1 MRQMAML
8 NAGMGAAGAGFAGAA
23 AAGNRFGRSLANVR
37 PDLFGTRMQYLG
49 RQLQYSFTIPLL
61 AAGAAA
67 MHWALENEKAMTRVI
82 KVYGDADHGAE
93 QLGGEIK
100 ALERNFVALSNTFG
114 VHQAE
119 VINIAADWA
128 AAGASGIAL
137 AKATELTLKTMVLGE
152 IEAKEAT
159 KALIAIQAQYG
170 LSIEELTEAIA
181 VLNMVENQTGASLK
195 DLIDGFSR
203 AAGVARTAGVD
214 VRHLAAMMAAL
225 VPATGSAAQAGN
237 ALKTIFSRLV
247 SPTGEAAE
255 VMALMGININDMS
268 WKAVNVTDRLMIM
281 AKAFEG
287 LSDSQ
292 KGVVASVVASRW
304 QINKF
309 EVLMRELISDSGFY
323 ARALE
328 STTDKTKVFAQMTK
342 ELNAVLSSNPRRL
355 QIIWTMLQN
364 AMADIIQPMI
374 PLLLAAASAIQSMM
388 QSFSE
393 LDPALQKFILGVVLI
408 LALAGPLV
416 MYLGAI
422 RILFAEI
429 ALAMMFL
436 MRPLGAIV
444 AGFRALLALNVMAWF
459 AGVAATIGGVMTS
472 AISRIFGLSILIPR
486 WIATWTSAFI
496 ILRMLLGVFTRMW
509 LALWSVAL
517 LGVQRLVA
525 MAGPL
530 LLASFRRLW
539 FFPIALTMQRFA
551 ATMGATWAAFM
562 LGIQRITAAAA
573 VGLRGIWS
581 AMFLAMTLIG
591 FGARISISA
600 MFISMYAG
608 LIHITRAFG
617 TALARVWTAIH
628 VTLHAMTIAFSAT
641 LAAVWRAMAVT
652 AASAGAAVAFAFA
665 RGFAMLG
672 GFLATLGTRLVA
684 LARAIGTAITV
695 AFSGPWG
702 WAIAAVIAAVA
713 IFHKQIG
720 QIWNNIVN
728 FFRSNSKALVE
739 AVSPIVKIFVAARNG
754 IIRAFNSLPA
764 GVRNALI
771 AVVRIMHAAAMQIYK
786 LMQYLNPF
794 ARHSPSLVENVVNGM
809 AIIRREYASV
819 SNVGQVFAQAGMD
832 LREFGEAIRHIQ
844 RAADAKEW
852 AEIRTEIAKLAPAA
866 LASFDRLVVMLNP
879 LKDLLFEIGLEMQAQ
894 QDIVDALRVPLDA
907 ANVAYEEQD
916 KILQAL
922 IDTAQE
928 YEDQLSEAKDR
939 LNDFANAPIEGM
951 KAMEDAI
958 FANQMAQKELQLEM
972 LKMERAIG
980 PLDKLQDRIDA
991 INGEIELLRGEQN
1004 DLRQAGAGSDIL
1016 GEYDTTIDLLEQQK
1030 QAIVDQVKPLQEL
1043 QDQIEELGKEGQI
1056 LDLENSLQF
1065 DPLKKQID
1073 DLANSMEEL
1082 PFDEIIAGMQ
1092 AAQADVDKYTD
1103 ALEDAN
1109 AAVAS
1114 QQAIVDELKKV
1125 RDQLQATYDV
1135 ENAKLEE
1142 IKNRY
1147 SEVEDRIRSIEQA
1160 FRDVKQ
1166 AAEEAFGAGGG
1177 GGGMSPGAEN
1187 FLGAEGG
1194 DFPGVGGVGGIGRDD
1209 WSDQSAQI
1217 DAFTKELADKT
1228 KNMFGLFNFLEP
1240 IKRGWNAAMDWLG
1253 GVLGPTFS
1261 WIGGLFSNMFK
1272 NVTNPFEKVDWG
1284 KGMETI
1290 QTAVREIGKWLQY
1303 IWDLLGPELVRLWE
1317 QTWPALKGAFSD
1329 IGKELVKFKDLI
1341 GPMMETTKNLWTVLG
1356 PILGIVLALIL
1367 LVVKALLGMLAGALP
1382 PVITAIGEFV
1392 AGVIELFRSIY
1403 LFVAALFSGD
1413 WAALWDAVVG
1423 IFHGAWMMMWSLLK
1437 GLVMTIVGLV
1447 VGLVKS
1453 IWEWLVWLYDVL
1465 VGHSII
1471 PDLVNS
1477 IIGWFTKMKD
1487 WLVGIFQAVV
1497 NFIVARWNDI
1507 VAAFNWAKGAVGAA
1521 VEAVKGVINGI
1532 TSAISN
1538 VWNNVQNYINM
1549 IVNAF
1554 NGLRNRFS
1562 FGGLFD
1568 GIVGAFRAAINSVIG
1583 KWNSMSF
1590 GIGDVKIGTPDI
1602 PFFARG
1608 GMITDG
1614 AMAIVGEGR
1623 QAYPEY
1629 VIPTDPN
1636 FRGRAIALFLALG
1649 KQLGLGSSH
1658 SNMLL
1663 ASILAGQEH
1672 GMFGQRV
1679 QAFASGG
1686 ILGRGGR
1693 VSMSGRASGIVIAP
1707 VTKTYNI
1714 TFTGNVEFPN
1724 VKSGNDAQT
1733 FLDNLE
1739 ALIGS

>member
-8 NAGMGAAGAGFAGAA
+8 NAGMGATGAGFAGAA

-67 MHWALENEKAMTRVI
+67 MHWALENEKAMTRVT
-82 KVYGDADHGAE
+82 KVYGDAEHGADE
-93 QLGGEIK
+93 LGAEIK

-170 LSIEELTEAIA
+170 LTIEELTEAIA

-247 SPTGEAAE
+247 SPTQEASE

-309 EVLMRELISDSGFY
+309 EVLMRELLSTSGFY

-328 STTDKTKVFAQMTK
+328 STTDKTKVFAQMNK

-374 PLLLAAASAIQSMM
+374 PLLLAAASALQSMM
-388 QSFSE
+388 QAFSN
-393 LDPALQKFILGVVLI
+393 LDPGLQKFILGVILI

-416 MYLGAI
+416 MYLGAL

-429 ALAMMFL
+429 ALAVMFL
-436 MRPLGAIV
+436 LRPLGMLVVAFRAILGFSIV
-444 AGFRALLALNVMAWF
+444 AWFTRALVAVMAF
-459 AGVAATIGGVMTS
+459 GNALFVLGLRAVVGFGILSRALPGVIAGVS
-472 AISRIFGLSILIPR
+472 
-486 WIATWTSAFI
+486 
-496 ILRMLLGVFTRMW
+496 
-509 LALWSVAL
+509 
-517 LGVQRLVA
+517 
-525 MAGPL
+525 
-530 LLASFRRLW
+530 
-539 FFPIALTMQRFA
+539 
-551 ATMGATWAAFM
+551 
-562 LGIQRITAAAA
+562 
-573 VGLRGIWS
+573 
-581 AMFLAMTLIG
+581 
-591 FGARISISA
+591 
-600 MFISMYAG
+600 
-608 LIHITRAFG
+608 
-617 TALARVWTAIH
+617 
-628 VTLHAMTIAFSAT
+628 
-641 LAAVWRAMAVT
+641 
-652 AASAGAAVAFAFA
+652 AAVAASIAYIA
-665 RGFAMLG
+665 RGFAFLTPALLAISYQAGTALVLAWRGIIVTLQLIIIGGARVIGIAWRALHIGMVGFTTFTLPAIAFAWTRLMAALQLIIIGGARVLGFAWRAMYLGMLAATVAFGKFVTG
-672 GFLATLGTRLVA
+672 GLVTIFTRLVPIVRAGSAA
-684 LARAIGTAITV
+684 LVA

-702 WAIAAVIAAVA
+702 WAVLAVVA
-713 IFHKQIG
+713 ILGIFHKQIAT
-720 QIWNNIVN
+720 IWNNVVDY
-728 FFRSNSKALVE
+728 FRGTSGQLAE
-739 AVSPIVKIFVAARNG
+739 AVAPIAKIFVAARNA
-754 IIRAFNSLPA
+754 IVRAFNALPA

-809 AIIRREYASV
+809 AIIRKEYASV
-819 SNVGQVFAQAGMD
+819 GDVGAIFAAAGMD

-879 LKDLLFEIGLEMQAQ
+879 LKDLLFEIGLEMSKQ
-894 QDIVDALRVPLDA
+894 QDIVDALKAPLDA

-922 IDTAQE
+922 IDTARG
-928 YEDQLSEAKDR
+928 YEDQLNAAKDR
-939 LNDFANAPIEGM
+939 LEDFANAPIEGM
-951 KAMEDAI
+951 KAMGDAI
-958 FANQMAQKELQLEM
+958 FENQMQQKELQLEM

-980 PLDKLQDRIDA
+980 PLDKLQGRIED

-1016 GEYDTTIDLLEQQK
+1016 GEYDSTIGLLEEQK

-1043 QDQIEELGKEGQI
+1043 QDQIEELAQQGQI
-1056 LDLENSLQF
+1056 LDLENSLAF

-1082 PFDEIIAGMQ
+1082 PFDEIVAGMQ

-1103 ALEDAN
+1103 ALEGAN

-1125 RDQLQATYDV
+1125 RDGLQATYDV

-1177 GGGMSPGAEN
+1177 GGMSPGAEN

-1194 DFPGVGGVGGIGRDD
+1194 DFPDVGGAGGIGRED
-1209 WSDQSAQI
+1209 WADQSGMI

-1228 KNMFGLFNFLEP
+1228 KNMFGLFNFLDP
-1240 IKRGWNAAMDWLG
+1240 LKKGWNAATDWLG
-1253 GVLGPTFS
+1253 KTLGPFFS
-1261 WIGGLFSNMFK
+1261 WLGGLFSAGFK
-1272 NVTNPFEKVDWG
+1272 SIPNPVDG
-1284 KGMETI
+1284 IDFSKM
-1290 QTAVREIGKWLQY
+1290 REILDKAGQFIATWIDRIGK
-1303 IWDLLGPELVRLWE
+1303 IFGPIF
-1317 QTWPALKGAFSD
+1317 QDFIKNIWPALQGAFSD
-1329 IGKELVKFKDLI
+1329 IGKELVKFKDLAEPI
-1341 GPMMETTKNLWTVLG
+1341 FNLIKQQMGIAL
-1356 PILGIVLALIL
+1356 PILGAVLAVIILIVSTL
-1367 LVVKALLGMLAGALP
+1367 LQMVANAIGPIVRMIGEGTAAIIQIARGIIEFFVKIFQLDIPGALS
-1382 PVITAIGEFV
+1382 AFV
-1392 AGVIELFRSIY
+1392 TIWAGT
-1403 LFVAALFSGD
+1403 
-1413 WAALWDAVVG
+1413 WDL
-1423 IFHGAWMMMWSLLK
+1423 IFALLK
-1437 GLVMTIVGLV
+1437 GIVTTIWGLIKGFV
-1447 VGLVKS
+1447 EGIVNWFL
-1453 IWEWLVWLYDVL
+1453 WLKDIL

-1471 PDLVNS
+1471 PDMVMLIYS
-1477 IIGWFTKMKD
+1477 WFLKMKD
-1487 WLVGIFQAVV
+1487 LVAGVMSAIV
-1497 NFIVARWNDI
+1497 NWIKARWEDI
-1507 VAAFNWAKGAVGAA
+1507 VAAFNWAKGVLQGAINAVNA
-1521 VEAVKGVINGI
+1521 VINSI
-1532 TSAISN
+1532 ISAISN
-1538 VWNNVQNYINM
+1538 VWNNVQYYVNL
-1549 IVNAF
+1549 IVSAF
-1554 NGLRNRFS
+1554 SNLRNRFS
-1562 FGGLFD
+1562 FGGMFD
-1568 GIVGAFRAAINSVIG
+1568 GIVSAFRSAINSVIS

-1590 GIGDVKIGTPDI
+1590 GVGPVKIDTPNI
-1602 PFFARG
+1602 PFMARG

-1623 QAYPEY
+1623 AAYPEY

-1636 FRGRAIALFLALG
+1636 FRNRAIALFLALG
-1649 KQLGLGSSH
+1649 KQLGLGTSY
-1658 SNMLL
+1658 SNTIL

-1686 ILGRGGR
+1686 ILGRGGKF
-1693 VSMSGRASGIVIAP
+1693 SMSGRASGIVIAP
-1707 VTKTYNI
+1707 VTKNYNI